1 MTAAPPAIASWTKPS
16 DIYTLTV
23 KKGGTTYGLESGF
36 VFFEYFESIFSPIVT
51 GNVSFIDTGFGI
63 NQGTIT
69 NALQI
74 SGNEEVEVVEDKEN
88 TAAAKAFW
96 QHTGLGLSSREAA
109 IALGKEAKPS
119 IADESP
125 PLAEFTKQ

>member
-23 KKGGTTYGLESGF
+23 KKGGSTYGLESGF

-69 NALQI
+69 NALRI
-74 SGNEEVEVVEDKEN
+74 SGNEEVAILINHPSGSLDFDETLRKGSWSKEN
-88 TAAAKAFW
+88 
-96 QHTGLGLSSREAA
+96 E
-109 IALGKEAKPS
+109 
-119 IADESP
+119 D
-125 PLAEFTKQ
+125 